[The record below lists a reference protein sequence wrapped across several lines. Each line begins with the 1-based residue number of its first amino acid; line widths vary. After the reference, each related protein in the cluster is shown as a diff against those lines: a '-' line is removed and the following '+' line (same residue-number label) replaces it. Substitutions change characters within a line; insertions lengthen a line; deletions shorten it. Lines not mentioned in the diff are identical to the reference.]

1 MSRFRNVSLEFGF
14 IAQGELYLEQ
24 NFGMIWGK
32 FPVQLFY
39 FIYFFSI
46 FLKFDLNIKPFW
58 PFHSSKKRFIHRE
71 VKIDGQPYKESPLL
85 ARKHAILS
93 APWKDKSSQQVQQ
106 KWSKSMADRLKRNHL
121 SLQDNTCNSVHRER
135 IKVRGSEFLLLQRRN
150 TNLTRI
156 DICLKTFG
164 ADGFRCLL
172 IRKV

>member
-1 MSRFRNVSLEFGF
+1 MSRFRNISLEFGF

-58 PFHSSKKRFIHRE
+58 PFHSSKKRFINRE

-121 SLQDNTCNSVHRER
+121 SLQDNTCNFVHRER
-135 IKVRGSEFLLLQRRN
+135 IKVRGSEFLLLERRN

>member
-1 MSRFRNVSLEFGF
+1 MTAKNRLTVENRFHRIRYNKKQENTIWCHIGHLMYKNSLK
-14 IAQGELYLEQ
+14 
-24 NFGMIWGK
+24 NTT
-32 FPVQLFY
+32 
-39 FIYFFSI
+39 
-46 FLKFDLNIKPFW
+46 NIDF
-58 PFHSSKKRFIHRE
+58 RE